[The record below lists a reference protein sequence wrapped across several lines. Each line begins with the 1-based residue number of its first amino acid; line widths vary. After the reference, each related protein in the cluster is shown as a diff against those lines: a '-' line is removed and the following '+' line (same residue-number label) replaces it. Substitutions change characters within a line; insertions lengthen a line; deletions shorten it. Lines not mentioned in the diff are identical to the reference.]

1 MDDKPFLV
9 LRVISELRFEMDK
22 LFIEI
27 YLDEDVNVLVAN
39 LIRSRGFTVKTT
51 QESGNLGKTDV
62 EQFEFAKSQKFV
74 LLTHN
79 RVDFERIAQ
88 EHFESN
94 KTHCGLIIGARHP
107 PREIVQRL
115 LKILNTFTADEMK
128 NQIIYI

>member
-1 MDDKPFLV
+1 
-9 LRVISELRFEMDK
+9 MDK

-27 YLDEDVNVLVAN
+27 YLDEDVNVLIAN

-62 EQFEFAKSQKFV
+62 EQFEFAKSRKFV

-79 RVDFERIAQ
+79 RVDFEAIAE

-94 KTHCGLIIGARHP
+94 KTHYGLIIAARHP
-107 PREIVQRL
+107 PQEIVRRL
-115 LKILNTFTADEMK
+115 LKILNIFTADEMI
-128 NQIIYI
+128 NQIRYI